1 MEKIKMSKRY
11 SSLKERLL
19 AYVEKTSNGCWE
31 WKGATLRGGYGN
43 MGVNGKTKQTHRLSY
58 ELFVG
63 KIPKGLLVC
72 HKCDNPLCCN
82 PEHLF
87 LGTHKTNAEDRVNKN
102 RSSVGEDFP
111 KSKLKEKE
119 VLEIRRYLRNGIT
132 HRTLAKMFR
141 VGKTCISYIAEGK
154 TWSWLS

>member
-1 MEKIKMSKRY
+1 MSKRY
-11 SSLKERLL
+11 NSLKERLFTHL
-19 AYVEKTSNGCWE
+19 EKMPNGCWE
-31 WKGATLRGGYGN
+31 WRGATLRGGYGN
-43 MGVNGKTKQTHRLSY
+43 MGVEGKTKQAHRLSY
-58 ELFVG
+58 ELFNG

-72 HKCDNPLCCN
+72 HICDNPPCCN

-87 LGTHKTNAEDRVNKN
+87 LGTHKTNAEDKMKKGRHPL
-102 RSSVGEDFP
+102 GENA
-111 KSKLKEKE
+111 SNNVLKEKE
-119 VLEIRRYLRNGIT
+119 VLEIRRYLKNGVT